1 MKPGDPQDKVAF
13 GKMTEIT
20 EMGISAFEKG
30 DGSNGGLLSQKAV
43 MGLQVEDSPL
53 PCSPHLNIPF
63 GFP

>member
-43 MGLQVEDSPL
+43 MGLHAEDSPH
-53 PCSPHLNIPF
+53 PAPRI
-63 GFP
+63 

>member
-1 MKPGDPQDKVAF
+1 MKPGDPQDKVVF

-43 MGLQVEDSPL
+43 MGLQVEDSP
-53 PCSPHLNIPF
+53 PTHPAPRI
-63 GFP
+63 